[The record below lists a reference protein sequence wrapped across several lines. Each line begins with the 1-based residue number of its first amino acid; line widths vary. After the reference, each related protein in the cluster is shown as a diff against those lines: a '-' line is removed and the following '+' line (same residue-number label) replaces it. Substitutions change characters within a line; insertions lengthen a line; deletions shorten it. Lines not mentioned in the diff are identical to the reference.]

1 MCETVLHSEFQAQLP
16 LLIVFSTGVY
26 ELESLTLSN
35 RLSVVSRNIAFNLIL
50 VMWIRVFGNVS
61 FVIQHSG
68 KIPQAL
74 TGYQKQLSDD

>member
-1 MCETVLHSEFQAQLP
+1 MVLHSEFQAQLP
-16 LLIVFSTGVY
+16 LLVLLTTGVY

-35 RLSVVSRNIAFNLIL
+35 EVTVVSRNLAFNLIL
-50 VMWIRVFGNVS
+50 VMWIQVFGNVS

-68 KIPQAL
+68 KSPQAL